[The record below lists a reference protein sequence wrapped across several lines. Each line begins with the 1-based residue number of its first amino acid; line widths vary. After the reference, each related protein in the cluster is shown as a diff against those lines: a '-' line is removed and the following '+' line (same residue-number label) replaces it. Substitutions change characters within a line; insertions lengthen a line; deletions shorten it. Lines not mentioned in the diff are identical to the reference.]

1 MRKILLITAFCI
13 SNYALFAQES
23 YIRQPSIGVSF
34 IMNDFVTPSR
44 IRSTSLAHVFNSKQW
59 AKFTEI
65 GTGLAI
71 NYFQGLKEHIDFSAS
86 VAGSFVKNVLPNE
99 NASDN
104 SFLLE
109 ADAAAN
115 FKLFTDAYWF
125 TPYVSAGL
133 GIGIYKA
140 HFSAIVPVG
149 LGVKLNLFD
158 EAAIFISSQYR
169 IPVTTETS
177 SYHLMHS
184 IGIAG
189 IIGQKKSG
197 SSKDTQ

>member
-1 MRKILLITAFCI
+1 MRKLLLITALSI
-13 SNYALFAQES
+13 SSYALLAQDS
-23 YIRQPSIGVSF
+23 YIRPPAIGVSF

-44 IRSTSLAHVFNSKQW
+44 IRTTSLAHVFNSKQW
-59 AKFTEI
+59 AKFGEV

-99 NASDN
+99 SASDN
-104 SFLLE
+104 SFLME
-109 ADAAAN
+109 GDVAAN

-133 GIGIYKA
+133 GLGMYKA
-140 HFSAIVPVG
+140 HFSGIVPVG

-169 IPVTTETS
+169 IPVTTETN

-189 IIGQKKSG
+189 IIGQKKTG
-197 SSKDTQ
+197 ASKDTQ